1 MESTAGDSGSRK
13 SGCWLRNMDGIRI
26 VPAHEA
32 LREGKACS
40 AQNVPAIEP
49 WQSVAHNCYMRDT
62 FLKVALRASHATPI
76 NWYFAKGA
84 TLNEDLPMPL
94 TESMTLCQYCER
106 LNHADARF
114 CVGCGA
120 QMHLVPC
127 PTCGAVN
134 DKTAKSCYQCHGE
147 LRETTEILVQRLPAA
162 APDAIDAAAAK
173 ATPTDTPPSA
183 RQRQPLFVVLIIFAA
198 FTSAAFFAYR
208 QRIDPDRKLPVDN
221 VNRAIAPVK
230 ASDPGA
236 SIGAINKLA
245 PATIPPATTL
255 SIPPGQTAPVLPAE
269 SNKAAAPPAT
279 ATIEPP
285 AVVARQRGN
294 RRAVPSS
301 TANPPETAAEPK
313 SGIEKKAPPI
323 NACTEAIAALGLC
336 NPTPTKGK

>member
-1 MESTAGDSGSRK
+1 MP
-13 SGCWLRNMDGIRI
+13 
-26 VPAHEA
+26 V
-32 LREGKACS
+32 
-40 AQNVPAIEP
+40 IEP
-49 WQSVAHNCYMRDT
+49 RRCEAHNCYTRDT
-62 FLKVALRASHATPI
+62 FLKIAPRANHVTPT
-76 NWYFAKGA
+76 NWSFAKGA
-84 TLNEDLPMPL
+84 ALNEDLFMPL
-94 TESMTLCQYCER
+94 TESMTLCQYCEHMNR
-106 LNHADARF
+106 ADARF

-120 QMHLVPC
+120 QLHLVPC

-147 LRETTEILVQRLPAA
+147 LRASTDILVQRLPAEDVTNA
-162 APDAIDAAAAK
+162 VSAGLTPPDA
-173 ATPTDTPPSA
+173 TPPP

-221 VNRAIAPVK
+221 VNRAIAPAK
-230 ASDPGA
+230 ANEPGA
-236 SIGAINKLA
+236 SIGAINKPA
-245 PATIPPATTL
+245 PATTI
-255 SIPPGQTAPVLPAE
+255 SIPSVPTSPVPISDNTKPDATR
-269 SNKAAAPPAT
+269 KAAAPPAT